1 VLGWVLTWPDRLRDL
16 KGRCRCA
23 AFSAGYA

>member
-1 VLGWVLTWPDRLRDL
+1 LGWVLTWPDRLRDL